1 MKKIRLLL
9 VLVLVL
15 STMVVG
21 CKSSEKESTT
31 SKKDE
36 VTITLFQSKVEIT
49 EQLEKL
55 AKEYSE
61 MTDGVTLEVW
71 GAPGGGYH
79 TQLQAKL
86 VNGQGPTIM
95 SAIGKDAEVIS
106 DYLYDLSNE
115 DFVKYIAPG
124 TAVMNGEKLIGVP
137 YGVEGYGFVYNSSL
151 INPNEVT
158 DLASFETK
166 LNELKDSGVQP
177 ISLSSESY
185 FLIGHILNIPFALQ
199 DDPAAFVEGLNDKT
213 KTMSGDPLF
222 EEWAKFMEVIRKDG
236 TKPLE
241 IKYDVQTG
249 DFATGKTAMIHQGN
263 WCYGMFKD
271 YDVNFDMSILPMPV
285 NGNDKIS
292 VGIPNAWAINA
303 GASEEEIKAA
313 TDFFNWLF
321 TSERGQEYIIDEFG
335 FIPAMTNMKT
345 ESLDP
350 LGKAIAEYTADGKT
364 LPWVFKSWPSGIV
377 KNDFLSVAQK
387 FFADENMNGS
397 DLLAEL
403 DKAWANAT
411 K

>member
-1 MKKIRLLL
+1 LKKIRLLL

-21 CKSSEKESTT
+21 CKSSEKENTT
-31 SKKDE
+31 SKKDD

-151 INPNEVT
+151 VNPDEVT

-166 LNELKDSGVQP
+166 LNELKDSGVQS

-321 TSERGQEYIIDEFG
+321 TSEKGQEYIIDEFG

>member
-21 CKSSEKESTT
+21 CKSSEKENTT
-31 SKKDE
+31 SKKDD

-151 INPNEVT
+151 VNPDEVT

-166 LNELKDSGVQP
+166 LNELKDSGVQS

-321 TSERGQEYIIDEFG
+321 TSEKGQEYIIDEFG